1 MELRD
6 LVTEQLATLVSDQR
20 EVLRLR
26 IVEERPYAEIA
37 SMLGIS
43 PQTARARTS
52 RALRALRES
61 PTFAA
66 LLEATD
72 HA

>member
-1 MELRD
+1 VAR
-6 LVTEQLATLVSDQR
+6 
-20 EVLRLR
+20 RLD
-26 IVEERPYAEIA
+26 
-37 SMLGIS
+37 IS
-43 PQTARARTS
+43 EQTARARTS

-61 PTFAA
+61 SIFAD